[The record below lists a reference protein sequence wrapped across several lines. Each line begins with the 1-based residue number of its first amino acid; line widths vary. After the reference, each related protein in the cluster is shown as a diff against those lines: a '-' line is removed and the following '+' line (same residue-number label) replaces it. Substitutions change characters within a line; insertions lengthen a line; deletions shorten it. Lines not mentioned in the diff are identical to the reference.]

1 VKAPHRGIGMTSQRT
16 RQRLVDRLRQEGVGD
31 ERVLATIAA
40 VPRHMFLDEALASRA
55 YEDTALPIGCGQTI
69 SQPYIVA
76 RMTEVLL
83 AGGPCRKVLE
93 VGTGSGYQAVVLA
106 RLVEEVYTVE
116 RVRWLLNEAMERA
129 HRLGVRNIRFRH
141 ADGALGLPDSA
152 PYDGILVTA
161 APPGV
166 PAPLLDQLAPGGR
179 IVIPVGAGS
188 TQELLVVTREQDGF
202 TQERLEAVRFVP
214 LIEGRI

>member
-1 VKAPHRGIGMTSQRT
+1 MTSDRT
-16 RQRLVDRLRQEGVGD
+16 RQRLVERLRQEGIRD
-31 ERVLATIAA
+31 ERVLAAIGN
-40 VPRHMFLDEALASRA
+40 VPRHLFLDEALASRA

-76 RMTEVLL
+76 RMTEALL

-93 VGTGSGYQAVVLA
+93 IGTGSGYQAVVLA

-116 RVRWLLNEAMERA
+116 RVRQLLNDAMGRA

-141 ADGALGLPDSA
+141 GDGSQGLPDAA
-152 PYDGILVTA
+152 PYDGIMVTA

-179 IVIPVGAGS
+179 IVLPVGAGA
-188 TQELLVVTREQDGF
+188 TQELLVLIKEDEGF
-202 TQERLEAVRFVP
+202 SHKRLEQVRFVP
-214 LIEGRI
+214 LIEGRA